1 MTEPGPEFNQSFIP
15 QNSFT
20 DTSPETQELLGD
32 ISNIIGGKQTGYSLS
47 SPMQRAAKAAG
58 VEARTAK
65 TIEGEQEIYKRHLNN
80 SMKIGKSVAPP
91 TSGDVTEWERL
102 AKKSRNSQ

>member
-32 ISNIIGGKQTGYSLS
+32 ISNIIGGNQTGYSLS
-47 SPMQRAAKAAG
+47 TSMQQSAKAAG

-65 TIEGEQEIYKRHLNN
+65 TVEGEQEVYKRHLNN
-80 SMKIGKSVAPP
+80 SMKVGKSVAPP
-91 TSGDVTEWERL
+91 TSGDVTQWEAL
-102 AKKSRNSQ
+102 AKKTRNSQ